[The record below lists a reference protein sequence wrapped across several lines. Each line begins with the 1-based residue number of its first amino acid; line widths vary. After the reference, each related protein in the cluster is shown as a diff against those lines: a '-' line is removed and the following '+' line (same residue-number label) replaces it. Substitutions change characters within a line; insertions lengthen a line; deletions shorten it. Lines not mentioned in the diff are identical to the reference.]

1 MADEYQGLRDLH
13 SNGAGGAGT
22 GLAVVYLWMRYGRAW
37 STGGQTG
44 LTAAEAR
51 SFIEEQRERLRNW
64 FDEARMRIRDL
75 EVTMDK
81 IEETQEKLLAVSNQT
96 VNEQRT
102 QTEIQRPR
110 VRIQCT
116 RSASRTARTPPTAP
130 AMIASST
137 SPMPVAVSHSTARG

>member
-1 MADEYQGLRDLH
+1 MADEYQMLRDLLT
-13 SNGAGGAGT
+13 NGAGGAGT

-44 LTAAEAR
+44 LTSAEAR
-51 SFIEEQRERLRNW
+51 AFIEEQRERLRNW

-102 QTEIQRPR
+102 QTEIQRAQTELLR
-110 VRIQCT
+110 RIDMHLY
-116 RSASRTARTPPTAP
+116 RLGIRLGRAGLRDDDDDNG
-130 AMIASST
+130 
-137 SPMPVAVSHSTARG
+137 H